1 MSLKRKRKSQTPI
14 KQKNKTKFQVN
25 DFLSINL
32 NKSFFYVKGE
42 YKRLAKKD
50 DQKQAAP
57 KKKAPKIE
65 DEGDNSKFTEVDE
78 SRAPVNIVFIGH
90 VDAGKSTICGEILL
104 LTGRVDKNELRKLE
118 IEAKEKKRES
128 WYLAYIMDINEEE
141 RAKGKT
147 VEVGKAHFTT
157 KSKRFTI
164 LDAPGHKNYVPNMIA
179 GASQADY
186 AALVISAKTG
196 EFESGFEKG
205 GQTREHAMLAKS
217 LGVLK
222 MIVVVN
228 KMDEDSWS
236 QARFNFIKDQLSPF
250 LANSCG
256 FDLEKDVSWIPI
268 SGIFK

>member
-1 MSLKRKRKSQTPI
+1 M
-14 KQKNKTKFQVN
+14 
-25 DFLSINL
+25 
-32 NKSFFYVKGE
+32 
-42 YKRLAKKD
+42 
-50 DQKQAAP
+50 
-57 KKKAPKIE
+57 KKKPQKPEE
-65 DEGDNSKFTEVDE
+65 DIDNAKFVEVDE
-78 SRAPVNIVFIGH
+78 TKAPVNIVFIGH
-90 VDAGKSTICGEILL
+90 VDAGKSTICGSILL
-104 LTGRVDKNELRKLE
+104 ITGSVDKNELRKLE

-141 RAKGKT
+141 RSKGKT
-147 VEVGKAHFTT
+147 VEVGKAHFQT
-157 KSKRFTI
+157 KNKRLTI

-222 MIVVVN
+222 LVVIVN
-228 KMDEDSWS
+228 KMDEENWS
-236 QARFNFIKDQLSPF
+236 KTRYDTIKEQISPY

-256 FDLEKDVSWIPI
+256 FDLNKDVSWVPI
-268 SGIFK
+268 SGEFFGE